1 MYSIVDRDTLLSR
14 GERCKSFYRAKT
26 HLNDDRFDGFS
37 KGERI
42 LKEALDNQ
50 LKRIEKR
57 CGKLEEED

>member
-1 MYSIVDRDTLLSR
+1 MYSIVDRTLFYHEE
-14 GERCKSFYRAKT
+14 ERCKSFFRAKT
-26 HLNDDRFDGFS
+26 YLNDDRFDGFS